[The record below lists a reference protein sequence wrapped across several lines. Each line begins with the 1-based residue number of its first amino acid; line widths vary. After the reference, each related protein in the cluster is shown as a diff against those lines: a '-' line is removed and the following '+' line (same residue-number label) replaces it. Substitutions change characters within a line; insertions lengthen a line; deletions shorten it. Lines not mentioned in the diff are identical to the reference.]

1 MFCDEHGTQD
11 YCGECIAES
20 LEARI
25 KELEAK
31 YNELLYAVETKQ
43 PNMTRHETA
52 LHYIQSRERGCQLG
66 QAINTQEEGHI
77 GPPCDQE
84 CWKYFHMTGGKHMVH
99 CAVTKYLNT
108 QEEG

>member
-66 QAINTQEEGHI
+66 QAINTQERDEQIRNDPALAHE
-77 GPPCDQE
+77 PSEADE
-84 CWKYFHMTGGKHMVH
+84 WRDFDEH
-99 CAVTKYLNT
+99 C
-108 QEEG
+108 